1 MQRRRKNS
9 NLKRDFSFIF
19 VTWKLIYLNNKV
31 KRKKGKKKS
40 ENLKNSKPINRISID
55 RAVVGLSFYLI
66 SLYRD
71 LFGQS
76 ASL

>member
-31 KRKKGKKKS
+31 KRKKGKKKR
-40 ENLKNSKPINRISID
+40 KFKKFKPINRISID